1 MSGETAFASWEA
13 AVQWLRSQPNQN
25 ELVRDA
31 YYDDPLLEACERYR
45 QSEEWQTICRWM
57 LGRSGSALDIGAG
70 RGIASYALARGGL
83 RVTALEPD
91 PSSLVG
97 AGAIRS
103 LARDAVL
110 PIDVVQEFS
119 ERLPFADGSFDV
131 AFARAVL
138 HHTEDLGVACKE
150 FYRVLRPGGLFM
162 AVREHVIS
170 RREDLSDF
178 LNAHPL
184 HDLYGG
190 ENAFLLSEYTGA
202 LRQAGF
208 VIRSVLRPLE
218 SPINYFPHTEDSLR
232 EELVARLGRVRGT
245 RPLLRALLAPKP
257 VFSSLLRLLSL
268 VDSRPGRLYS
278 FICDKPEAR

>member
-1 MSGETAFASWEA
+1 MSGKTAFASWEA
-13 AVQWLRSQPNQN
+13 AVQWLRSQPNQT
-25 ELVRDA
+25 ELVRAA
-31 YYDDPLLEACERYR
+31 YYDDPLWEASERYR
-45 QSEEWQTICRWM
+45 QSDEWQAIRERM
-57 LGRSGSALDIGAG
+57 LGRGGSALDIGAG
-70 RGIASYALARGGL
+70 RGIASYALARDGFK
-83 RVTALEPD
+83 VTALEPD
-91 PSSLVG
+91 PSNLVG

-103 LARDAVL
+103 LARDAGV
-110 PIDVVQEFS
+110 PIEVVQEVS

-131 AFARAVL
+131 VFARAVL
-138 HHTEDLGVACKE
+138 HHTKDLGVACKE
-150 FYRVLRPGGLFM
+150 FFRVVKPGGLFI

-178 LNAHPL
+178 LHAHPL

-190 ENAFLLSEYTGA
+190 ENAFLLNEYTDA

-232 EELVARLGRVRGT
+232 EELVARLGRLPGSR
-245 RPLLRALLAPKP
+245 RMLRSLLAPKP

-278 FICDKPEAR
+278 FFCDKPATS